1 MAEVQ
6 QKDSRL
12 RLFFKGVKAEFN
24 KIKWPSRNTSIK
36 QLIAVLAVTI
46 VVGILIVLIDFGS
59 QELIDFLL
67 GL

>member
-12 RLFFKGVKAEFN
+12 RLVFKGVKAEFN
-24 KIKWPSRNTSIK
+24 KIKWPSRNTIIK